1 MFSFLKLL
9 AFRPDKLP
17 LVINIAVKYSGD
29 CPVIHLMLRCHLD
42 NTIVFLQGANLD
54 FLIQERYGH
63 TSFRCQ

>member
-9 AFRPDKLP
+9 VICPNKLP
-17 LVINIAVKYSGD
+17 LVIIIDVKYSGD

-63 TSFRCQ
+63 TSLRCQ